1 MPMTAQKFKSLPI
14 CVHSMRHKK
23 NRFKNF
29 NHKNNIIMQCR
40 KISRNKENPYSLNM
54 ADVTCVAVV
63 CRVTACNL
71 CWLQV
76 SPLVR
81 AGNTPQGKNTPH
93 TRNTPQG
100 DPCCPHKTP
109 LWCVEDN
116 CKCETKELERRCTR
130 GLAREE
136 TCEPG
141 SKVEDGAG
149 DVTAGDCKPVFGNSE
164 E

>member
-1 MPMTAQKFKSLPI
+1 MTAQKFKSLPI

-81 AGNTPQGKNTPH
+81 AENTPQGKNTPH

-116 CKCETKELERRCTR
+116 CKCETKEAKREGALEVSLGRRRVNQAVRSRMGPAMLLQVIVNQC
-130 GLAREE
+130 LE
-136 TCEPG
+136 TV
-141 SKVEDGAG
+141 S
-149 DVTAGDCKPVFGNSE
+149 S
-164 E
+164 

>member
-1 MPMTAQKFKSLPI
+1 M
-14 CVHSMRHKK
+14 
-23 NRFKNF
+23 
-29 NHKNNIIMQCR
+29 
-40 KISRNKENPYSLNM
+40 NM
-54 ADVTCVAVV
+54 ADVTCVAAV

-109 LWCVEDN
+109 LWCVKDN

-141 SKVEDGAG
+141 SKGEDGAG
-149 DVTAGDCKPVFGNSE
+149 DVTAGDYQCLETVRSRIELHVFTLQQQDIKTSRISSAVTGMCQCE
-164 E
+164 GHK

>member
-1 MPMTAQKFKSLPI
+1 
-14 CVHSMRHKK
+14 
-23 NRFKNF
+23 
-29 NHKNNIIMQCR
+29 MQCR

-54 ADVTCVAVV
+54 ADVTCVAAV

-81 AGNTPQGKNTPH
+81 AG
-93 TRNTPQG
+93 NTPQG

-149 DVTAGDCKPVFGNSE
+149 DVTAGDYQWFDQ
-164 E
+164 

>member
-1 MPMTAQKFKSLPI
+1 
-14 CVHSMRHKK
+14 
-23 NRFKNF
+23 
-29 NHKNNIIMQCR
+29 MQYR
-40 KISRNKENPYSLNM
+40 ISKNKENLYSLNM

-81 AGNTPQGKNTPH
+81 AENTPQA
-93 TRNTPQG
+93 RNTPQG
-100 DPCCPHKTP
+100 DPCRPHKTP

-116 CKCETKELERRCTR
+116 CKCETKKELERRCTR

-141 SKVEDGAG
+141 SKGEDGAG
-149 DVTAGDCKPVFGNSE
+149 DVTAGDHQWLDQ
-164 E
+164 

>member
-1 MPMTAQKFKSLPI
+1 
-14 CVHSMRHKK
+14 MRHRKFC
-23 NRFKNF
+23 FKNF
-29 NHKNNIIMQCR
+29 NHKNNKTLCNTGNP
-40 KISRNKENPYSLNM
+40 RNKENLYSLNM
-54 ADVTCVAVV
+54 ADVTCVAAV
-63 CRVTACNL
+63 CRVTASNL

-81 AGNTPQGKNTPH
+81 TGNTPQGKNTPH

-100 DPCCPHKTP
+100 DPCGPTSRPHKTP

-136 TCEPG
+136 TCESG

-149 DVTAGDCKPVFGNSE
+149 DVTAGDYQCLQTVSS
-164 E
+164 